1 VRHAHATV
9 HVPRGA
15 RFESSDVQPR
25 VGDGAERE
33 KPSPWS
39 RRGNAGGV
47 EVRAY
52 DDGGFGQR
60 D

>member
-1 VRHAHATV
+1 MRHAHATV

-15 RFESSDVQPR
+15 RFERGDVQPR
-25 VGDGAERE
+25 VGDGVERE
-33 KPSPWS
+33 KPSPGG
-39 RRGNAGGV
+39 RAARAGGV
-47 EVRAY
+47 EVRGY